1 MIEKLSNIC
10 KIYIVGDLEDN
21 EFNKKYSENFYKINI
36 NNNNY
41 SNDKKNSKI
50 IYFENLTGSDL
61 CTFLDK
67 SKLLFGPHGTT
78 SNIAKFFNTKIF
90 DFFEKN
96 TPKNSFHE
104 YRIKLRNYN
113 FILFDTNIKKI
124 IEKILKRL
132 SIIL

>member
-1 MIEKLSNIC
+1 MFPIEVRILPTFQVIA
-10 KIYIVGDLEDN
+10 DLN
-21 EFNKKYSENFYKINI
+21 MLNQ
-36 NNNNY
+36 
-41 SNDKKNSKI
+41 
-50 IYFENLTGSDL
+50 
-61 CTFLDK
+61 
-67 SKLLFGPHGTT
+67 
-78 SNIAKFFNTKIF
+78 FFNTKIF

-124 IEKILKRL
+124 TEKILKRL